1 MRIARADTIL
11 LEIPFE
17 LHGSGVGIMP
27 TAWRTLD
34 FMLVRLED
42 ERGHVGWGEGFGYH
56 LTRASKAVAD
66 RLILPALV
74 GAEVEDVPAWNLRCQ
89 RAIHMF
95 GRFGVTV
102 FALSGVDMALWDLAA
117 KREGAPL
124 HALLGGAAR
133 RTVPLYAS
141 LVRFSDAAIVADM
154 TARALGA
161 GFDRI
166 KLHEVGLTEIEAA
179 RRAAGPG
186 VSVALDVNCGWSE
199 AFVARHADRLAAVA
213 PEWIEEPVFP
223 PEDFAALARLRRGP
237 FAIAAGEN
245 LTTARQCAEMLEA
258 GAVDVFQPSV
268 TKVGGVSEYLAAI
281 DAAPEGVRLC
291 PHSPYFG
298 PGLHASLHV
307 AAARPRIEALEWNFV
322 EPEGWLTD
330 WPARRSGPM
339 LAVDDRPGLGFEPDG
354 AVLSRWRVAT

>member
-1 MRIARADTIL
+1 MRIERAETML

-42 ERGHVGWGEGFGYH
+42 DRGHVGWGEGFGYH
-56 LTRASKAVAD
+56 LTAASRAVAD
-66 RLILPALV
+66 RLILPTLV
-74 GAEVEDVPAWNLRCQ
+74 GAEVEDVPAWNLAAQ
-89 RAIHMF
+89 RAVHMF

-117 KREGAPL
+117 KRRGEPL

-133 RTVPLYAS
+133 REVPLYAS
-141 LVRFSDAAIVADM
+141 LVRFSDAGIVSDM
-154 TARALGA
+154 ARRASGA

-166 KLHEVGLTEIEAA
+166 KLHETGLPEIEAA
-179 RRAAGPG
+179 RAAAPG
-186 VSVALDVNCGWSE
+186 ASIALDVNCGWSE
-199 AFVARHADRLAAVA
+199 AFLAEHEARLAAVA
-213 PEWIEEPVFP
+213 PEWVEEPVFP
-223 PEDFAALARLRRGP
+223 PEDFGALARLRGGP

-245 LTTARQCAEMLEA
+245 LCTARQCGEMLGA

-268 TKVGGVSEYLAAI
+268 TKVGGVSEYVAAL
-281 DAAPEGVRLC
+281 DAAPGGVRLC

-322 EPEGWLTD
+322 EPAGWLTD
-330 WPARRSGPM
+330 WPARREGPV
-339 LAVDDRPGLGFEPDG
+339 LAVDDRPGLGFEPDE
-354 AVLSRWRVAT
+354 AALARWRTAG